1 MFEKPVKL
9 TGIMTWWNMTFSNS
23 REVFSSLRL
32 QWGQKDFFSSFAPLK
47 VVPLCH
53 SGASHPRRPECWIVC
68 SNSNQVWLDGSSRQI
83 LTWQIQKSIGWERSG
98 TARRE
103 DRTRHASISRVSTGR
118 EEWPPRFKWKRVAL
132 SAARQEQSEL
142 RERSELLTTGVS
154 DVNKE
159 AFQGG
164 TLNITRKGK
173 CADPEKV

>member
-53 SGASHPRRPECWIVC
+53 SGASHPRRPGVAGWQQQTDT
-68 SNSNQVWLDGSSRQI
+68 N
-83 LTWQIQKSIGWERSG
+83 LTDSEVYRMGERTYERSG